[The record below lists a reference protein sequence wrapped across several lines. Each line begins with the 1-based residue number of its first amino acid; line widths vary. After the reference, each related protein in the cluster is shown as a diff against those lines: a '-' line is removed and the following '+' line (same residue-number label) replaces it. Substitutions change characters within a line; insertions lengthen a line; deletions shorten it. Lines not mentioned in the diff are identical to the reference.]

1 MDIEQTAIDII
12 QPVLEQALVLSGE
25 YAKACGR
32 DTILSQDMEYCI
44 KYCAMNTVGLH
55 SGSLFPEIYD
65 GDDEDSDEED
75 FEIVNEKEEGLKFE
89 RYSGGDDKFLKIN
102 ESYDIWDEW
111 VPQNE
116 AEQMIKDSI
125 DNNSELTDNN
135 YDDFWERT
143 Q

>member
-1 MDIEQTAIDII
+1 
-12 QPVLEQALVLSGE
+12 
-25 YAKACGR
+25 
-32 DTILSQDMEYCI
+32 
-44 KYCAMNTVGLH
+44 MNTVGLH

-65 GDDEDSDEED
+65 SDDEDSDEEN
-75 FEIVNEKEEGLKFE
+75 FEIVNEQEEGLKFE
-89 RYSGGDDKFLKIN
+89 RYSGEDDKFLKIN

-135 YDDFWERT
+135 NYDDFWERT